1 MADERVEP
9 TCAPRE
15 NSQHMTATPPPQ
27 PQPKRRWPASLR
39 WVAGILLF
47 LVLLLFG
54 LTAWVFTTEAGLR
67 GAAALVNRFAA
78 GQITL
83 EAPSGRL
90 SGAFGFER
98 ISLRLPDIRSDLD
111 GLSLSW
117 QPFALGSRRVDLAAL
132 KIDRITLATRPSD
145 QPPTSPQ
152 MPDVIRLPVAL
163 DIGELSVGR
172 FELHDWLV
180 DADRADGGAA
190 VAEPGFFFTNLYL
203 SFDSDGARQNIRS
216 LKLSLPFGDLD
227 LSGAIDSASKAFP
240 LALETGFRGAH
251 AGREFDLRA
260 KLGGDLQLLKITL
273 EATGAG
279 LTGQAE
285 LQVSPFE
292 HNPVRQLMV
301 DLGEIDPSVFVPE
314 APAGAFTIHADLH
327 GDADQPLALS
337 GAVRIDNRLPA
348 ALDEGGVPLVS
359 LAGEVRFSPT
369 AAGVSDLVVV
379 LPGEGRLS
387 GSADWVA
394 DATGDTLG
402 RLSAALTLAGL
413 NTRLIQTTLPDAV
426 VAGRVDAEGDQAG
439 QRGKLDLKIG
449 EASIAA
455 TGSFVVADAG
465 GETPAPAR
473 FEASGVVSAL
483 DPAAFAPGAPTASLN
498 LTFDASGTLAET
510 PAIALAWTFAPSRIE
525 ELALDGRGRVALEG
539 ARVADAD
546 VALRVAG
553 NSLSA
558 RGSWGAPGD
567 NLQLLV
573 DAPALAALGHGL
585 GGQARVEGRLSG
597 TRSAPAGE
605 LSLSGDK
612 LRLPGEVRI
621 DSVKGQVRLPG
632 GLAGPIDV
640 NLASTGVG
648 PSRDLAENWLDVLR
662 LVIDGRRDRHNINL
676 TLATPDEDKLALA
689 LTGALV
695 EAGVTPQ
702 SQGPHWKGQVDSLD
716 LAGRVVARLVAPA
729 SLVLAPD
736 RVVLGAAGFDAGK
749 NGKVSLAETRW
760 SPAEIVARGSVSG
773 VVLDLVPRASP
784 RTREQRDPLTM
795 GAEWDVRL
803 AKAANGRARI
813 FRESGDLRIPGEFST
828 RVGLERFETLLTL
841 VNNRLDLSV
850 AASGTEFGELKASL
864 AGLLEKDAA
873 TQWRVAPNAPLNG
886 QLNLSMPSIAWLSRL
901 VQAELAL
908 GGRISADLSL
918 AGTAAKPIPSGRLVG
933 NELSVVLLDQ
943 GVSLS
948 GGELLAEFDPDRI
961 RLTRL
966 EFVSPNSVKPADR
979 RVPFAELTAE
989 AGRLLASGDIEL
1001 ESGAGR
1007 FTFNADRL
1015 PVLQRPDRWMLLS
1028 GQGVAT
1034 STWTSLDLV
1043 AEFAVD
1049 SAFVEFSD
1057 TPPPSLSDDVM
1068 IARPTT
1074 DEAPGGLKVSAD
1086 VSVSLGDNLFLSGF
1100 GLQTRLAGDLR
1111 LRVRDGEPLNATG
1124 SVSTVGGVF
1133 AGYGQNLTI
1142 TRGLI
1147 NFQGPIDN
1155 PGLNIVALRTGLV
1168 VEAGVSVSGTA
1179 RRPQI
1184 RLVSEPNVPDA
1195 EKLSW
1200 IVLGRAPDSGSGGD
1214 MALLLPAAQALLGE
1228 DGIPAQ
1234 LSRSLGF
1241 DEFGIGQGELG
1252 GVTRTPT
1259 SRVVGGGSRVSG
1271 GEGGQVL
1278 RLGKRLTS
1286 DLSLAFEQSLG
1297 GAESLVKLTYQLS
1310 RQLSWVLRSGSD
1322 VSSDIYYTISFR

>member
-1 MADERVEP
+1 
-9 TCAPRE
+9 
-15 NSQHMTATPPPQ
+15 MTDTPSPGPQ
-27 PQPKRRWPASLR
+27 SRRRWPTALR

-54 LTAWVFTTEAGLR
+54 LTAWVFSTEAGLR
-67 GAAALVNRFAA
+67 ATTALVNRFAA
-78 GQITL
+78 GQVML
-83 EAPSGRL
+83 EGPSGRL
-90 SGAFGFER
+90 AGAFGIER
-98 ISLRLPDIRSDLD
+98 VSLRLPDLRSDID

-145 QPPTSPQ
+145 EPPTSPQ
-152 MPDVIRLPVAL
+152 MPDVIRLPVAV
-163 DIGELSVGR
+163 DIGELWVGR
-172 FELHDWLV
+172 FELRDWIG
-180 DADRADGGAA
+180 DGDQSGDDAA
-190 VAEPGFFFTNLYL
+190 VAEPNFFFTNLYL
-203 SFDSDGARQNIRS
+203 SLDSDGAKQDIRS
-216 LKLSLPFGDLD
+216 LKVSFPFGDLD
-227 LSGAIDSASKAFP
+227 LSGAIDSASEAFP

-251 AGREFDLRA
+251 AGREFDLQA
-260 KLGGDLQLLKITL
+260 KIGGDLHLLKISL
-273 EATGAG
+273 EAAGAG
-279 LTGQAE
+279 LSGQAE
-285 LQVSPFE
+285 LQVAPFE
-292 HNPVRQLMV
+292 HNPVRQLIV
-301 DLGEIDPSVFVPE
+301 DLGEIDPAAFVPE
-314 APAGAFTIHADLH
+314 APAGAFTVHADLR
-327 GDADQPLALS
+327 GDAEQTLALS
-337 GAVRIDNRLPA
+337 GAVRIDNRLPG
-348 ALDEGGVPLVS
+348 ALDEGGIPLVS
-359 LAGEVRFSPT
+359 LAGQVSFSPT
-369 AAGVSDLVVV
+369 AAGVADLVVM
-379 LPGEGRLS
+379 LPGDGSLS
-387 GSADWVA
+387 GSANWLA
-394 DATGDTLG
+394 DDTGETLG
-402 RLSAALTLAGL
+402 RLTAGLTLAGV
-413 NTRLIQTTLPDAV
+413 NTRLIQTTLPDAL
-426 VAGRVDAEGDQAG
+426 VAGRIDAEGDQAG
-439 QRGKLDLKIG
+439 QTGKLDLRIG
-449 EASIAA
+449 DASIAA
-455 TGSFVVADAG
+455 TGSFVVADASG
-465 GETPAPAR
+465 DTPLPAR

-483 DPAAFAPGAPTASLN
+483 DPAAFVPGAPVASLN
-498 LTFDASGTLAET
+498 LDFDTSGTLAET

-525 ELALDGRGRVALEG
+525 AMALDGRGRLALEG

-553 NSLSA
+553 NSLNA
-558 RGSWGAPGD
+558 RGRWGAPSD
-567 NLQLLV
+567 SLQLLL

-597 TRSAPAGE
+597 TQSEPAGE
-605 LSLSGDK
+605 LTLSGDK

-621 DSVKGQVRLPG
+621 DKLKGQARLAG
-632 GLAGPIDV
+632 GLAGPVGVDLTV
-640 NLASTGVG
+640 SGVG
-648 PSRDLAENWLDVLR
+648 QSGDAAGNWLDQLR
-662 LVIDGRRDRHNINL
+662 LVIDGRRDQHNINL
-676 TLATPDEDKLALA
+676 SLATPDEDKLALA
-689 LTGALV
+689 LKGGLV

-702 SQGPHWKGQVDSLD
+702 SQGPHWKGRVESLD
-716 LAGRVVARLVAPA
+716 IAGRVVARLVASAP
-729 SLVLAPD
+729 LVLAQD
-736 RVVLGAAGFDAGK
+736 RVELGAANFDAGK
-749 NGKVSLAETRW
+749 NGKISLAETRW

-803 AKAANGRARI
+803 GQTANGRARV
-813 FRESGDLRIPGEFST
+813 FRESGDLRIPGEFTT

-850 AASGTEFGELKASL
+850 VAGGTEFGELKASL
-864 AGLLEKDAA
+864 DGLLEKDPT

-886 QLNLSMPSIAWLSRL
+886 QMNLSMPSIAWLSRL

-908 GGRISADLSL
+908 GGSVSADLTL
-918 AGTAAKPIPSGRLVG
+918 AGTASKPIPSGRLVG
-933 NELSVVLLDQ
+933 HALSVVLLDQ

-948 GGELLAEFDPDRI
+948 GGELLAEFDVDRI

-966 EFVSPNSVKPADR
+966 EFVSPNTVQPADR
-979 RVPFAELTAE
+979 RVPFAEFTAE
-989 AGRLLASGDIEL
+989 PGRLFASGDIEL
-1001 ESGAGR
+1001 ESGAGK

-1034 STWTSLDLV
+1034 STWSALDLV

-1074 DEAPGGLKVSAD
+1074 EEASGGLKVSAD
-1086 VSVSLGDNLFLSGF
+1086 VRVSLGENLYLSGF

-1155 PGLNIVALRTGLV
+1155 PGLNIIALRTGLV

-1286 DLSLAFEQSLG
+1286 DVTLAFEQSLG
-1297 GAESLVKLTYQLS
+1297 GAESLVKLTYQIS
-1310 RQLSWVLRSGSD
+1310 RQLSLVMRSGAD
-1322 VSSDIYYTISFR
+1322 ISSDIYYTISFR

>member
-1 MADERVEP
+1 
-9 TCAPRE
+9 
-15 NSQHMTATPPPQ
+15 MTDTPPPA
-27 PQPKRRWPASLR
+27 PRPKRRWPAALR
-39 WVAGILLF
+39 WTAGILLF
-47 LVLLLFG
+47 LVLLLLG

-67 GAAALVNRFAA
+67 GTTALVNRLAD
-78 GQITL
+78 GQVVL

-90 SGAFGFER
+90 AGAFGFER
-98 ISLRLPDIRSDLD
+98 VSLRLPDIRSDID

-132 KIDRITLATRPSD
+132 KIDRISLATRPSD
-145 QPPTSPQ
+145 EPPTSPQ
-152 MPDVIRLPVAL
+152 MPDVIHLPVAL

-172 FELHDWLV
+172 FELHDWTAV
-180 DADRADGGAA
+180 GDQPGVGAA
-190 VAEPGFFFTNLYL
+190 EAEPSFFFTNLYL
-203 SFDSDGARQNIRS
+203 SLDSDGAKQNIRS
-216 LKLSLPFGDLD
+216 LKVSFPFGDLD
-227 LSGAIDSASKAFP
+227 LSGAIDSATEAFP

-251 AGREFDLRA
+251 AGREFDLQA
-260 KLGGDLQLLKITL
+260 KLGGDLHLLKITL

-279 LTGQAE
+279 LSGQAE
-285 LQVSPFE
+285 LQVSPFK
-292 HNPVRQLMV
+292 HNPVRQLVV
-301 DLGEIDPSVFVPE
+301 DLGEIDPAAFVPE
-314 APAGAFTIHADLH
+314 APAGAITIHADLR
-327 GDADQPLALS
+327 GDAEQALALS
-337 GAVRIDNRLPA
+337 GAVRIDNRLPG
-348 ALDEGGVPLVS
+348 ALDEGGIPLVS
-359 LAGEVRFSPT
+359 LAGEVSFSPT
-369 AAGVSDLVVV
+369 AAGVSDLVVM
-379 LPGEGRLS
+379 LPGDGRLS
-387 GSADWVA
+387 GSANWLA
-394 DATGDTLG
+394 DATGNTLG
-402 RLSAALTLAGL
+402 RLTAGLTLAGV
-413 NTRLIQTTLPDAV
+413 NTHLIQTTLPDTV
-426 VAGRVDAEGDQAG
+426 VAGRIDAEGDQAG
-439 QRGKLDLKIG
+439 QTGKLDLKIG
-449 EASIAA
+449 DASMKAA
-455 TGSFVVADAG
+455 GSFVVAGTG
-465 GETPAPAR
+465 GESGDETPRPAR

-483 DPAAFAPGAPTASLN
+483 DPAAFVPGAPAASLN
-498 LTFDASGTLAET
+498 LSFAANGALAET
-510 PAIALAWTFAPSRIE
+510 PAIALEWTFAPSRIE
-525 ELALDGRGRVALEG
+525 EMALDGRGRLALEG

-558 RGSWGAPGD
+558 RGRWGAPGD
-567 NLQLLV
+567 NLQLVL
-573 DAPALAALGHGL
+573 DAPALGALGHGL

-597 TRSAPAGE
+597 TQSESAGE

-612 LRLPGEVRI
+612 LRLPGDVRI
-621 DSVKGQVRLPG
+621 DRLKGQARLASSI
-632 GLAGPIDV
+632 AGPIDV
-640 NLASTGVG
+640 KLQAGGVG
-648 PSRDLAENWLDVLR
+648 PAKDLAENWLNTLA
-662 LVIDGRRDRHNINL
+662 LVIDGRRDQHNINL
-676 TLATPDEDKLALA
+676 TLSTPDEDKLTLALKGALA
-689 LTGALV
+689 
-695 EAGVTPQ
+695 EAGVTQQ
-702 SQGPHWKGQVDSLD
+702 SPGPHWKGRIESLD
-716 LAGRVVARLVAPA
+716 IAGRVIARLVAPA
-729 SLVLAPD
+729 SLVLAQD
-736 RVVLGAAGFDAGK
+736 RVELGAAGFDAGK

-760 SPAEIVARGSVSG
+760 SPAEVVARGSVSG
-773 VVLDLVPRASP
+773 VILDLVPRTSP

-795 GAEWDVRL
+795 GAEWDLRL
-803 AKAANGRARI
+803 ARTANGRARV

-828 RVGLERFETLLTL
+828 RVGLENFETLLTL
-841 VNNRLDLSV
+841 ADNRLDLSV

-908 GGRISADLSL
+908 GGSVSADLTL
-918 AGTAAKPIPSGRLVG
+918 AGTAAKPVPSGRLVG

-948 GGELLAEFDPDRI
+948 GGELLAEFDPDRV

-966 EFVSPNSVKPADR
+966 EFVSANTVQPADR
-979 RVPFAELTAE
+979 RVPFADLTVE
-989 AGRLLASGDIEL
+989 PGRLLASGAIEL
-1001 ESGAGR
+1001 ESGAGS
-1007 FTFNADRL
+1007 FAFNADRF

-1034 STWTSLDLV
+1034 STWTSLDLD
-1043 AEFAVD
+1043 ADFAVD

-1057 TPPPSLSDDVM
+1057 TPPPSLSDDVV
-1068 IARPTT
+1068 IAQPTVEET
-1074 DEAPGGLKVSAD
+1074 AGGLKVTAD
-1086 VSVSLGDNLFLSGF
+1086 VRVSLGENLYLSGF
-1100 GLQTRLAGDLR
+1100 GLQTRLTGGLR

-1179 RRPQI
+1179 RRPLI

-1271 GEGGQVL
+1271 GDGGQVL

-1286 DLSLAFEQSLG
+1286 DMSLAFEQSLG
-1297 GAESLVKLTYQLS
+1297 GAESLVKLSYQLT
-1310 RQLSWVLRSGSD
+1310 RRLSWVLRSGAD